1 MQPLDMVTWVYG
13 VRRNISIRIAAFIA
27 YQIIW
32 SRNNCCR
39 KLWHSKPL
47 TIQNFFFN
55 FSILFQ
61 NLMIPNFSL
70 NISDKLFENAAN
82 LHIQVYL
89 VVTLVF
95 SKYVNTWTCA
105 VQHTSN
111 IITKLGNVSL
121 IWLLQMLR
129 LSSWEFQTC
138 LSLHCPN

>member
-32 SRNNCCR
+32 SRNNCR
-39 KLWHSKPL
+39 KLWHSKFR
-47 TIQNFFFN
+47 TFSSNF
-55 FSILFQ
+55 ILFQ
-61 NLMIPNFSL
+61 NIMIPNFSL